1 MQETTQVSYGTGTI
15 TITESTQ
22 SEIEVAAPDIRF
34 GDYYKA
40 VEACFTAKELEEISE
55 GSSAVLDFK
64 YSMTD
69 KPCDEEEARSFKEG
83 IEHAEMMT
91 GPLQSGVYFEVEAV
105 KSVGGEEP
113 NEIDALYDDVEFQY
127 EIPRYL
133 VAEKRVYYAMTN
145 VMGVCELEED
155 VDVAADTLSISSRDV
170 GTTLILYQDG
180 KNQSGQNNSGFMI
193 KKQYL
198 FLMAIVALGLI
209 WWALERRNKRS

>member
-34 GDYYKA
+34 GDYHKA

-64 YSMTD
+64 YNMTD
-69 KPCDEEEARSFKEG
+69 KPGDEDEAQSFKEG

-105 KSVGGEEP
+105 KSVGGEAA
-113 NEIDALYDDVEFQY
+113 NEIGALYDDVEFQY

-145 VMGVCELEED
+145 VMGVCGLEED
-155 VDVAADTLSISSRDV
+155 VDEAADTLSISTRDV

-180 KNQSGQNNSGFMI
+180 KNQNGQNNSGFMI
-193 KKQYL
+193 RKQYL